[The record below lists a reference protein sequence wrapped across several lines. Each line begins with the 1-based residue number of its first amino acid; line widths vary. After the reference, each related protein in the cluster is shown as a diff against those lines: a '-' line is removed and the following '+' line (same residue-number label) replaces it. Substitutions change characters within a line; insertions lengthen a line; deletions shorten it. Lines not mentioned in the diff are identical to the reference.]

1 MVSTS
6 CVQIIALVGEIR
18 PLYQQ
23 EYPGEPETM
32 ELLQQYLYAR
42 IRNRLHIVL
51 CMSPEHPRFAERL
64 RKFPALVGCCNID
77 WFLPWPREALLAVS
91 QGFLQPFQAEV
102 STGWLSRLPCHL
114 ATSCAR
120 EPTRLLP
127 TSHSLHATIVAT
139 DCRLCLTLPLRCRV
153 AGVCQVDEKDKAVA
167 GNVIQ
172 AIASIHTSVL
182 DLCGSY
188 FASTRRRV
196 TFTPRSFLGF
206 IKYFHDLFK
215 RKLELMKVQLDSQDS
230 VVVQRA
236 QCGHCRVLPAATS
249 STH

>member
-102 STGWLSRLPCHL
+102 SAGWLACVATLQHCVPESRLAFSPPHTHFL
-114 ATSCAR
+114 R
-120 EPTRLLP
+120 PLLRP
-127 TSHSLHATIVAT
+127 IVDYA
-139 DCRLCLTLPLRCRV
+139 
-153 AGVCQVDEKDKAVA
+153 
-167 GNVIQ
+167 
-172 AIASIHTSVL
+172 
-182 DLCGSY
+182 
-188 FASTRRRV
+188 
-196 TFTPRSFLGF
+196 
-206 IKYFHDLFK
+206 
-215 RKLELMKVQLDSQDS
+215 
-230 VVVQRA
+230 
-236 QCGHCRVLPAATS
+236 
-249 STH
+249 